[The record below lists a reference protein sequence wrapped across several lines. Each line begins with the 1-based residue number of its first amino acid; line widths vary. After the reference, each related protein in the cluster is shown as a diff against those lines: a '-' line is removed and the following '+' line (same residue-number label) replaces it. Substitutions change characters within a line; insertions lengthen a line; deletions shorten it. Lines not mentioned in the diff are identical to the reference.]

1 MIAVLLMVRIALT
14 FGFVFAKLDSIT
26 KSSKIL
32 QDEVRKIQSEI
43 AALKDK

>member
-1 MIAVLLMVRIALT
+1 MIAVLLMVLIALT

-26 KSSKIL
+26 KSGKIL